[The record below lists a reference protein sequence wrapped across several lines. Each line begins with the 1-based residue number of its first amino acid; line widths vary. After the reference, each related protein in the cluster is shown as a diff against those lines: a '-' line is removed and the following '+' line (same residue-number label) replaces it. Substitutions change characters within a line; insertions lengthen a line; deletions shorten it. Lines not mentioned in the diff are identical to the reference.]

1 MNDLPA
7 LLVKHGALSRD
18 TLARALAAASDGDM
32 PSAAL
37 RLGLAEEGAL
47 ARALADYFG
56 CPAVDFSKS
65 VVPVANLTVV
75 APGYCR
81 QRRVLPVSVG
91 KAEMVLAMADP
102 EDHVLADELR
112 FVTNRKVLRYAAVP
126 AAMERVLDALLR
138 EKARGGLAVRGAAAP
153 ALPDPTAAWVG
164 VVHGTRKREERTS
177 AIELPELL
185 PGDTLELIAIGE
197 QQQVVEGLLEP
208 IEETPFSAPTPAR
221 RERPAAHAPPPPPP
235 LTGSTTV
242 RLQGVGA
249 GRLALVADPTTETR
263 EELVSLLGKLG
274 CTVLQAAN
282 GRAAL
287 DIVREARPDLVAL
300 EAMMPMMAGFEVCRA
315 VKGDP
320 LLRPTR
326 VVLTSGVHRG
336 TVAADA
342 KVAFGADAFL
352 EKPYRPEEV
361 LRSAK
366 LLLIGAVDE
375 AGDPAAR
382 AAAAHSWKQ
391 GAALVRAGRLEEA
404 VALLRQA
411 VARDD
416 LSAEAHFFLGAA
428 LSKMGLL
435 FEATAELARS
445 AELRPDV
452 DAAHVM
458 LAQTYEALGFQSSAR
473 EAWARA
479 METCPDEKR
488 KRAMQARLMKLLG
501 L

>member
-1 MNDLPA
+1 MGDLAA
-7 LLVKHGALSRD
+7 LLVKSGALAREALS
-18 TLARALAAASDGDM
+18 RALAAANDGDIA
-32 PSAAL
+32 SAAL

-47 ARALADYFG
+47 ARALADHHG

-65 VVPVANLTVV
+65 VVPVSNLTVV

-126 AAMERVLDALLR
+126 ASMERVLDGLMR
-138 EKARGGLAVRGAAAP
+138 EKQRGGLAWRGAAAP
-153 ALPDPTAAWVG
+153 ALPDPASAWVG
-164 VVHGTRKREERTS
+164 VVHATRRIEEPA
-177 AIELPELL
+177 AIDVPDLL
-185 PGDTLELIAIGE
+185 PGDMLEIVAVGDE
-197 QQQVVEGLLEP
+197 PVVEGLLEP
-208 IEETPFSAPTPAR
+208 ISESPFDAPTPAR
-221 RERPAAHAPPPPPP
+221 RERPAAHAPPPAPP
-235 LTGSTTV
+235 LHGAATTV

-249 GRLALVADPTTETR
+249 GRLALVADPSTDAR
-263 EELVSLLGKLG
+263 EELAGLLGKLG

-287 DIVREARPDLVAL
+287 DIVREARPDLVTL
-300 EAMMPMMAGFEVCRA
+300 EAMMPMMPGFEVCRA

-320 LLRPTR
+320 LLRPTQ
-326 VVLTSGVHRG
+326 VVLTSAVHRG

-342 KVAFGADAFL
+342 KVAFGADAFF
-352 EKPYRPEEV
+352 EKPFRPDEV
-361 LRSAK
+361 IRLARV
-366 LLLIGAVDE
+366 LLVGGAGDG
-375 AGDPAAR
+375 GDPAAR
-382 AAAAHSWKQ
+382 AAAAQSWKQ

-404 VALLRQA
+404 VGLLRQA

-416 LSAEAHFFLGAA
+416 LSAEAHYFLGAA
-428 LSKMGLL
+428 LSRMGLL

-445 AELRPDV
+445 TELRPDV
-452 DAAHVM
+452 DAAHLM

-479 METCPDEKR
+479 IETCKDEGR
-488 KRAMQARLMKLLG
+488 KRAMQARLMRLLG
-501 L
+501 I